1 MTALALLDTL
11 EGLGVTATI
20 TERGTLKLIPGSAVP
35 AELVAD
41 IRANGPALLKLL
53 ATASP
58 APAADVL
65 AQQRALTARA
75 DIPVQS
81 NTSQTNWPVTVPLA
95 PQTIPVLPPQ
105 LQTLLRAASNDQ
117 LPSSMT
123 RLANGGMVA
132 DLNRY
137 VMAYAV
143 VYLLGDTD
151 HALGALCQVHTT
163 LNGNKGVN

>member
-1 MTALALLDTL
+1 MAALEVLATL
-11 EGLGVTATI
+11 THAGLRLVATDQ
-20 TERGTLKLIPGSAVP
+20 GTLRVTPSTAITAEHRALIQAHKL
-35 AELVAD
+35 E
-41 IRANGPALLKLL
+41 LLKLL
-53 ATASP
+53 ASAAPTAQP
-58 APAADVL
+58 APKAA
-65 AQQRALTARA
+65 
-75 DIPVQS
+75 QS
-81 NTSQTNWPVTVPLA
+81 NTGQTNRPVTVPPA
-95 PQTIPVLPPQ
+95 PPPPGAVPPQ
-105 LQTLLRAASNDQ
+105 LQALLRAASSDL

-151 HALGALCQVHTT
+151 NALSALWLVHTT